1 MTQDRKEYR
10 KSFNSSGQLYVAGE
24 FLDFIGYDVSVKGI
38 LIEVVPG
45 LLLAKIDDFEALLK
59 ENNSAEIYVKDLM
72 LTGETDIVWAKMENG
87 KIMLGLEFR
96 DVMYNAEK
104 LWRKRRT
111 YRSNN
116 KFSGYLIVDKKSID
130 FQGLNLSVDGMAL
143 KLNQQESSLK
153 PGNIIKFQM
162 HSTDSRGVAKI
173 VWINAND
180 PESCILG
187 LKYLAVVE
195 EAV

>member
-1 MTQDRKEYR
+1 MTQVRKEYR

-38 LIEVVPG
+38 LVEVVPG
-45 LLLAKIDDFEALLK
+45 SLLSGIDDFDALLK

-72 LTGETDIVWAKMENG
+72 LTGETDIVWAKLENG

-96 DVMYNAEK
+96 DVMYNAKK

-111 YRSNN
+111 YRSKN
-116 KFSGYLIVDKKSID
+116 KFSGYLIADKKSID

-143 KLNQQESSLK
+143 KLDQPESSLE
-153 PGNIIKFQM
+153 PGKMIKFQV
-162 HSTDSRGVAKI
+162 HGTDSSGVAKI
-173 VWINAND
+173 VWINADD
-180 PESCILG
+180 PDSCVLG
-187 LKYLAVVE
+187 LKYLVVD
-195 EAV
+195 

>member
-72 LTGETDIVWAKMENG
+72 LTGETDIVWAKQDNG

-96 DVMYNAEK
+96 DVMYNANK

-111 YRSNN
+111 YRSKN
-116 KFSGYLIVDKKSID
+116 KFTGYLIADNNSIG

-143 KLNQQESSLK
+143 KLDQQESSLK
-153 PGNIIKFQM
+153 PGTIIKFQV
-162 HSTDSRGVAKI
+162 HSPDSRGAAKI
-173 VWINAND
+173 VWINTND
-180 PESCILG
+180 PESCVLG
-187 LKYLAVVE
+187 LKYLAVD
-195 EAV
+195 